1 MEFNTAYNKPNSF
14 FREKKAVVLNDLSNG
29 NNEVITKG
37 STVTID
43 GKSRGMKVF
52 FNIVSD
58 NGIHID
64 NISYE
69 NLKLSSS

>member
-1 MEFNTAYNKPNSF
+1 MEFNLAYNKPNSF
-14 FREKKAVVLNDLSNG
+14 FREKKAVVLNDLSNR

-52 FNIVSD
+52 FDVVSEC
-58 NGIHID
+58 GIHID
-64 NISYE
+64 NISYDNL
-69 NLKLSSS
+69 NLK